1 MIQKVDSIIFWTDTA
16 ELDVSKKQTL
26 IGPTVSP
33 NTSFNAFQQSLFRP
47 GWCFPL
53 AFCNCALTERSCSP
67 LESIRTSPLLT
78 LHMCLQCFFSITY
91 HSVPSCDCNEA
102 FTENVWTE
110 SILSSA
116 DVCLPRRTSSSYV
129 FIQPRFL
136 NYASETVQFFRD
148 THHWSESV
156 GPLGSLPTPRSV
168 IVSVC
173 MCASRRYTLSYNS
186 LRRWMRRQW
195 SGCFVFV
202 FTS

>member
-1 MIQKVDSIIFWTDTA
+1 
-16 ELDVSKKQTL
+16 
-26 IGPTVSP
+26 
-33 NTSFNAFQQSLFRP
+33 
-47 GWCFPL
+47 
-53 AFCNCALTERSCSP
+53 
-67 LESIRTSPLLT
+67 
-78 LHMCLQCFFSITY
+78 MCLQCFFSITY

-116 DVCLPRRTSSSYV
+116 DVCLPRKTSSSYV
-129 FIQPRFL
+129 FIQPCFL

-173 MCASRRYTLSYNS
+173 MCASWRYTLSYNS

-202 FTS
+202 FYLIADGASLTVYTKRALLETKTFSCRTLTHTRSVSHPRVKTLSREY